1 MDQANKRVR
10 EAFKSTH
17 VPQWRVAEELGIGD
31 RTLSRM
37 LRTELPEETQD
48 LIITC
53 IRSIENG
60 EKSGLYLE
68 KLEKEKEE
76 MVESSPDQDEPGFP
90 CWGIVQV
97 RDDIFRC
104 EGLQFTTCRV
114 DRDGALA
121 IAFGKIRLC
130 VHVPLQ
136 PLRQLLFQEGVH

>member
-1 MDQANKRVR
+1 MDQANKRIR

-31 RTLSRM
+31 RTFSRM

-48 LIITC
+48 LIIAC

-68 KLEKEKEE
+68 KLEKEKQEGP
-76 MVESSPDQDEPGFP
+76 SPDQDEPDESS
-90 CWGIVQV
+90 WGIVQV

-114 DRDGALA
+114 DRDEALA
-121 IAFGKIRLC
+121 IAFGRIRLC

-136 PLRQLLFQEGVH
+136 PLRQLLCQEEVH

>member
-48 LIITC
+48 LIIAC

-68 KLEKEKEE
+68 KLEREKEE
-76 MVESSPDQDEPGFP
+76 AAELPPDDDPDIAS
-90 CWGIVQV
+90 WGIVQV

-114 DRDGALA
+114 DRDEALA

>member
-48 LIITC
+48 LIIAC

-68 KLEKEKEE
+68 KLEREKEE
-76 MVESSPDQDEPGFP
+76 AAELPPDDDPDIP
-90 CWGIVQV
+90 SWGIVQV

-114 DRDGALA
+114 DRDEALA

-136 PLRQLLFQEGVH
+136 PLRQLLFQEEVH